1 MRLHTLTFQLI
12 LSTDGRH
19 PSTLTSL
26 VHDTIPRILRIGVAA
41 QAVGIAQAS
50 LDCAAM

>member
-12 LSTDGRH
+12 LGTVGRR
-19 PSTLTSL
+19 PSTLTL
-26 VHDTIPRILRIGVAA
+26 LAHDMIPRIRRIGVAA

>member
-1 MRLHTLTFQLI
+1 MRLHTLTH
-12 LSTDGRH
+12 LSAYLKRH

-26 VHDTIPRILRIGVAA
+26 VHNMIPRIRRIGVAA